1 MLGGAFDAPMHY
13 STSIKTRRDKN
24 LIVTHSSE
32 HLYLH
37 NIISNNDIIV
47 HALYMSVVYNSVEIS
62 YLSGDDLGLFFD
74 DAGASP
80 VGLSCRFVP
89 NSLETLAFQSSSSLV
104 FSIFTGYSLNL

>member
-13 STSIKTRRDKN
+13 STSIKIRRDKN

-47 HALYMSVVYNSVEIS
+47 HALYMSVVYNSIETS
-62 YLSGDDLGLFFD
+62 YLCGDDLGLFFD
-74 DAGASP
+74 DASP

-89 NSLETLAFQSSSSLV
+89 NSLESLASQSSS
-104 FSIFTGYSLNL
+104 

>member
-1 MLGGAFDAPMHY
+1 MHPC
-13 STSIKTRRDKN
+13 TVAQVKIGRDKN

-37 NIISNNDIIV
+37 NIISNNDIIIV
-47 HALYMSVVYNSVEIS
+47 HALYVSVVYSSVEIS
-62 YLSGDDLGLFFD
+62 YLCGDDLGLFFD
-74 DAGASP
+74 GASP